1 MVLHLINA
9 ARGFD
14 DKREFEVD
22 RCRAFRGG
30 NRLCERR
37 ERDSSADYPK
47 MKCNDRVAGMPIIDK
62 LIIRRCDP
70 VDREDC

>member
-1 MVLHLINA
+1 MVLRLINA
-9 ARGFD
+9 ARGVD
-14 DKREFEVD
+14 DKRKFEVD
-22 RCRAFRGG
+22 RFRAFRDG

-37 ERDSSADYPK
+37 KREDYPK
-47 MKCNDRVAGMPIIDK
+47 TECNDRVAGMPIIDK